1 MKKWIVLF
9 LILSLVMSMS
19 VSAFAAEIDQDSE
32 PKTADVTVATS
43 IGPTY
48 TVTIPGDMQVQ
59 FNQTSTRFG
68 TIKLTAAQINP
79 GYAVEVTLSASGE
92 LKNTAD
98 KTRTIAYTVNSGD
111 GVFSSKEYQKEGTDH
126 RHHPGRLGCG
136 LCRGLFGHG
145 DLYDYLR
152 SGHTMNRGQER
163 R

>member
-19 VSAFAAEIDQDSE
+19 VSAFAAEIDQDSD
-32 PKTADVTVATS
+32 PKTADVTVTTS
-43 IGPTY
+43 IEPTY

-92 LKNTAD
+92 LKNAAD

-111 GVFSSKEYQKEGTDH
+111 GVFSSKEYQKEGESTD
-126 RHHPGRLGCG
+126 LTIDITQAAWNAAYA
-136 LCRGLFGHG
+136 G
-145 DLYDYLR
+145 DYSDIVTFTISY
-152 SGHTMNRGQER
+152 GEVTP
-163 R
+163 